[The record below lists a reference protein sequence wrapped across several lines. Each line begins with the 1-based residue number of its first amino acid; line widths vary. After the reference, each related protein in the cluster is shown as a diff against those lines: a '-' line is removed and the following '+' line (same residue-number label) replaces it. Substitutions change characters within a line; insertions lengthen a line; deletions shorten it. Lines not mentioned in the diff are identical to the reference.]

1 MYTVFQ
7 KTYRIVA
14 LLSLLFVAACGR
26 RSNSNKKTDLNSI
39 ANNIAHKTM
48 ADDYPK
54 IPGEDLLNDLGSNR
68 LYAELQSRYTQQLMA
83 LSAETGRD
91 KAKLILVIMSPEVGK
106 FASNAN
112 TFGIPFILQLCSG
125 QGIDCIDI
133 TPDLSEWTTV
143 NDPSRAPISGN
154 WSPAG
159 AAMAAKMLESAITK
173 YEDYHNPIAHDAAA
187 RPATLGDLLQLKDK
201 EDEEDDKEGKVKPAF
216 RMAINSQGL
225 RMDHNVSAFKTR
237 QRILFLGDSRILTP
251 DLDEQHSITA
261 LLQQTFPNKEIIN
274 AGCNNYTMEDY
285 LSLYMQKARYTD
297 PDVVIVCTN
306 GGDLLDEYFSQRNR
320 YSRTNKGYKP
330 TILEKRFYDQLVKP
344 N

>member
-1 MYTVFQ
+1 MHTVFH
-7 KTYRIVA
+7 KTYRVAA
-14 LLSLLFVAACGR
+14 LLSLLFVAACGHSS
-26 RSNSNKKTDLNSI
+26 SNGKKTNLNTI
-39 ANNIAHKTM
+39 ANNIARKTM

-68 LYAELQSRYTQQLMA
+68 LYAELQSRYAQQLMA

-91 KAKLILVIMSPEVGK
+91 KAKLIVVVMSPEVGK

-112 TFGIPFILQLCSG
+112 TFGIPYILQLCSS

-133 TPDLSEWTTV
+133 TPDISEWTTV
-143 NDPSRAPISGN
+143 NDPLRAPQSGN

-173 YEDYHNPIAHDAAA
+173 YEDYHSPIVHDAAL
-187 RPATLGDLLQLKDK
+187 RPATLGDLLQLKEK
-201 EDEEDDKEGKVKPAF
+201 EEEEDDKQGRVRPAF
-216 RMAINSQGL
+216 SMGINSQGL
-225 RMDHNVSAFKTR
+225 RMDHKVSAFKTR

-251 DLDEQHSITA
+251 YLDDAHTITA
-261 LLQQTFPNKEIIN
+261 LLQNSFPGKEIIN
-274 AGCNNYTMEDY
+274 AGCSNYTMEDY
-285 LSLYMQKARYTD
+285 LSLYVDKARYTD

-306 GGDLLDEYFSQRNR
+306 GGDVLDEYFSQRNH
-320 YSRTNKGYKP
+320 YSRTDRGYKP
-330 TILEKRFYDQLVKP
+330 STLEKRFYDQLIKT